1 MPERIPPSS
10 APAATRWRTA
20 PRRAERATAAV
31 RRLRRTARTLLT
43 VGAVLAAATAGLT
56 AAPASA
62 VPAVAGGTASPS
74 YVESGYQDPV
84 TALPPVS
91 RPPTPH
97 CSVTVM
103 QHDFANSYGQP
114 YTGTVTPPADC
125 PGPWAKVV
133 LTWSGSVAG
142 RQYDR
147 LAGVWIGGAEVL
159 RTSTPEPDDDGITW
173 HVDKDI
179 TSFTPL
185 LRGPQPLV
193 ADLGNIVN
201 ETYTGVYH
209 MTLTLTYYQA
219 DRQHPAP
226 SVADQVLP
234 LSGDASPGWYSLSPG
249 QSATR
254 SVVFPRNLVHARL
267 EVYARGG
274 GCDEQW
280 FDAVP
285 TDLATQYPD
294 YLCGGGPYRE
304 VQVSVDGRPAGLAQP
319 YPVVYSGGIVP
330 TLWRP
335 IPAVD
340 QFLTLPYDID
350 LTPFAG
356 LLVDGRPHAITL
368 TPYGAADTWTVD
380 GTLFLDTDHHA
391 ARTSGALTGDTLTAA
406 PQVSTTER
414 PGDGGAAVH
423 VAATRDWFTQGYL
436 DTSAGRIT
444 TRVQQH
450 VAYRNDD
457 TVTGGGQH
465 QVVAQRDAGTTTV
478 TTTTAPRYGA
488 GHGSV
493 RSVQLAWSYPIDVD
507 MSIPVYTDG
516 NNYDLRGT
524 VRQQRVLTDRTRNGP
539 AGPWSPV
546 ALTDDTVRATGALAR
561 TGGTVVTSDG
571 TGSETYAG
579 TTDTG
584 ACYTRTLTADH
595 GWLTA
600 DTQPPCRLPG
610 IAHP

>member
-1 MPERIPPSS
+1 
-10 APAATRWRTA
+10 
-20 PRRAERATAAV
+20 
-31 RRLRRTARTLLT
+31 
-43 VGAVLAAATAGLT
+43 
-56 AAPASA
+56 
-62 VPAVAGGTASPS
+62 SPS

-91 RPPTPH
+91 RPATPH

-103 QHDFANSYGQP
+103 RHDFANSYGQP
-114 YTGTVTPPADC
+114 YTGTVTPPTAC

-201 ETYTGVYH
+201 STYTGVYH

-219 DRQHPAP
+219 DRRHPAP
-226 SVADQVLP
+226 AVADRVLP

-249 QSATR
+249 QSATK
-254 SVVFPRNLVHARL
+254 SVTFPRNLVHARL
-267 EVYARGG
+267 EVYTRGG

-285 TDLATQYPD
+285 SDLASQYPD

-335 IPAVD
+335 VPAVD

-350 LTPFAG
+350 LTPFSG
-356 LLVDGRPHAITL
+356 LLVNGRPHAITL

-391 ARTSGALTGDTLTAA
+391 ARTSGTLTRDTLTAD
-406 PQVSTTER
+406 PQVSTTR
-414 PGDGGAAVH
+414 QPADGGAAVH
-423 VAATRDWFTQGYL
+423 VSATRDWTTEGYL

-450 VAYRNDD
+450 TAYRNDD
-457 TVTGGGQH
+457 TVTLGGQR
-465 QVVAQRDAGTTTV
+465 QVVAQRDSGTTTV
-478 TTTTAPRYGA
+478 TTSASRGGS
-488 GHGSV
+488 GHPPARPSV
-493 RSVQLAWSYPIDVD
+493 RVDQHTWSYPIDVD

-516 NNYDLRGT
+516 DNYDLRGT
-524 VRQQRVLTDRTRNGP
+524 VRQQRVLTDRTQSGR
-539 AGPWSPV
+539 AAPWALL
-546 ALTDDTVRATGALAR
+546 ALTDDEVHATGVLAR
-561 TGGTVVTSDG
+561 TAGTVTSSDG
-571 TGSETYAG
+571 SASESFLG
-579 TTDTG
+579 TTDAG
-584 ACYTRTLTADH
+584 ACWARTLAAEH
-595 GWLTA
+595 GWLTSA
-600 DTQPPCRLPG
+600 VTRPCRLP
-610 IAHP
+610 

>member
-1 MPERIPPSS
+1 MPERTPPNS
-10 APAATRWRTA
+10 AATATRWRTV
-20 PRRAERATAAV
+20 PHRTGRTTAAV
-31 RRLRRTARTLLT
+31 RGLRRAARTVLT

-62 VPAVAGGTASPS
+62 AAPAASPS
-74 YVESGYQDPV
+74 YVENGYQDPV

-97 CSVTVM
+97 CSVTAM

-114 YTGTVTPPADC
+114 YTGTVTPPAAC
-125 PGPWAKVV
+125 PGPWAEVV

-159 RTSTPEPDDDGITW
+159 RTSTPEPDDDGVTW
-173 HVDKDI
+173 HVDKDV

-185 LRGPQPLV
+185 LRTSQPLV

-201 ETYTGVYH
+201 STYTGVYH

-219 DRQHPAP
+219 DHRHPAP
-226 SVADQVLP
+226 AVADQVLP
-234 LSGDASPGWYSLSPG
+234 LSGDSSPGWYGLSPG
-249 QSATR
+249 QSATK
-254 SVVFPRNLVHARL
+254 SVVFPRNLMHARL

-280 FDAVP
+280 FDATP
-285 TDLATQYPD
+285 TDLASQYPD

-335 IPAVD
+335 IPAID

-356 LLVDGRPHAITL
+356 LLVDGQPHAITV

-391 ARTSGALTGDTLTAA
+391 ARTSGALTGDTLTAD
-406 PQVSTTER
+406 PGVTTTEQ
-414 PGDGGAAVH
+414 PVDGGATVH
-423 VAATRDWFTQGYL
+423 VAATRDWFTEGYL

-450 VAYRNDD
+450 VDYRNDD
-457 TVTGGGQH
+457 AVSSGGQR
-465 QVVAQRDAGTTTV
+465 QVVAQRDSGATTV
-478 TTTTAPRYGA
+478 TTTTGPRNGS
-488 GHGSV
+488 GHGFV
-493 RSVQLAWSYPIDVD
+493 RAAQHTWSYPVDVD

-524 VRQQRVLTDRTRNGP
+524 VRQQRVLGDATRNGP
-539 AGPWSPV
+539 AGPWTPV
-546 ALTDDTVRATGALAR
+546 ALTDDTVRATGVLAR
-561 TGGTVVTSDG
+561 TGGTVVSADG
-571 TGSETYAG
+571 SANETYVG

-584 ACYTRTLTADH
+584 ACYSRTLTADH
-595 GWLTA
+595 GRLTA
-600 DTQPPCRLPG
+600 DTQRPCRLPG
-610 IAHP
+610 TARP

>member
-10 APAATRWRTA
+10 AATATRWRTA
-20 PRRAERATAAV
+20 RHRTGRATAAV
-31 RRLRRTARTLLT
+31 RGLRRTARTVLT
-43 VGAVLAAATAGLT
+43 AAAVLAAAAAGLT

-62 VPAVAGGTASPS
+62 AAPDGANSPATAPS
-74 YVESGYQDPV
+74 YVENGYQDPV

-91 RPPTPH
+91 RPATPH

-114 YTGTVTPPADC
+114 YTGTVTPPSDC
-125 PGPWAKVV
+125 PGPWSKVV

-201 ETYTGVYH
+201 STYTGVYH

-219 DRQHPAP
+219 DRHHPAP
-226 SVADQVLP
+226 VVADQVLP
-234 LSGDASPGWYSLSPG
+234 LSGDSPGWYSLSPG
-249 QSATR
+249 QSATK
-254 SVVFPRNLVHARL
+254 SVTFPRNLVHARL

-285 TDLATQYPD
+285 GDLASQYPD

-304 VQVSVDGRPAGLAQP
+304 LQVSVDGQPAGLAQP

-340 QFLTLPYDID
+340 QFLTLPYDVD

-368 TPYGAADTWTVD
+368 TPYGAADSWTVD
-380 GTLFLDTDHHA
+380 GTLFLDTDHHS
-391 ARTSGALTGDTLTAA
+391 ARTSGALTRDTLSADPGVA
-406 PQVSTTER
+406 TTEQ
-414 PGDGGAAVH
+414 PVDGGADVH
-423 VAATRDWFTQGYL
+423 VTATRDWTTEGYL

-457 TVTGGGQH
+457 TVTQGGQR
-465 QVVAQRDAGTTTV
+465 QVVAQRDSGATTV
-478 TTTTAPRYGA
+478 TTTGA
-488 GHGSV
+488 LRAGSGHSAV
-493 RSVQLAWSYPIDVD
+493 RVDQHAWSYPIDVD

-516 NNYDLRGT
+516 NNYDLRGS
-524 VRQQRVLTDRTRNGP
+524 VRQQRVLSDRTRSG
-539 AGPWSPV
+539 AAAPWRSV
-546 ALTDDTVRATGALAR
+546 GFTDDGVHATGVLAR
-561 TGGTVVTSDG
+561 TAGTVTSSDG
-571 TGSETYAG
+571 TASESFVG
-579 TTDTG
+579 TTDEG
-584 ACYTRTLTADH
+584 ACYARVLRATH
-595 GWLTA
+595 GWITSDA
-600 DTQPPCRLPG
+600 TRPCHIP
-610 IAHP
+610 

>member
-1 MPERIPPSS
+1 MPERTPASS
-10 APAATRWRTA
+10 PAAVTRRNT
-20 PRRAERATAAV
+20 PHGTGRATAAL
-31 RRLRRTARTLLT
+31 RGLRRTARTLLAA
-43 VGAVLAAATAGLT
+43 GAVLAAVTAGLT
-56 AAPASA
+56 AAPGPASA
-62 VPAVAGGTASPS
+62 ASPAAAS
-74 YVESGYQDPV
+74 PGYVESGYQDPV

-91 RPPTPH
+91 RPDTPH

-103 QHDFANSYGQP
+103 RHDFANSYGQP
-114 YTGTVTPPADC
+114 YTGTVTPPSAC

-173 HVDKDI
+173 HVDKDV

-193 ADLGNIVN
+193 ADLGNIVDS
-201 ETYTGVYH
+201 TYTGIYH

-219 DRQHPAP
+219 DHRHPAP
-226 SVADQVLP
+226 AVADQVLP
-234 LSGDASPGWYSLSPG
+234 LSADSSPGWYSLSPG

-280 FDAVP
+280 FDAAP
-285 TDLATQYPD
+285 DDLAAKYPD

-304 VQVSVDGRPAGLAQP
+304 VQVAVDGRPAGLAQP

-356 LLVDGRPHAITL
+356 LLVDGQPHAITL

-391 ARTSGALTGDTLTAA
+391 ARTSGALTGDTLGADPHVA
-406 PQVSTTER
+406 TTEE

-423 VAATRDWFTQGYL
+423 VSATRDWYTEGYL

-450 VAYRNDD
+450 VSYRNDD

-478 TTTTAPRYGA
+478 TTTTAPAHGA

-493 RSVQLAWSYPIDVD
+493 RAARHTWSYPIDVD

-516 NNYDLRGT
+516 NNYDLRGA
-524 VRQQRVLTDRTRNGP
+524 VRQQRVLSDLTRNGP
-539 AGPWSPV
+539 AGPWRPD
-546 ALTDDTVRATGALAR
+546 ALTDDTVSATGVLAR
-561 TGGTVVTSDG
+561 TGGTVVSSDG
-571 TGSETYAG
+571 TGSERFVG

-584 ACYTRTLTADH
+584 GCYERTLAAEH
-595 GWLTA
+595 GWVTGDVVQGCHVL
-600 DTQPPCRLPG
+600 G
-610 IAHP
+610 

>member
-1 MPERIPPSS
+1 MPEPIPVAGP
-10 APAATRWRTA
+10 AAATRRPAARSGGRRPATA
-20 PRRAERATAAV
+20 LRRA
-31 RRLRRTARTLLT
+31 ARTLLAA
-43 VGAVLAAATAGLT
+43 GAVLAAAATGLT

-62 VPAVAGGTASPS
+62 AEASPS

-91 RPPTPH
+91 RPDTPH

-103 QHDFANSYGQP
+103 RHDFANSYGQP
-114 YTGTVTPPADC
+114 YTGTVTPPAAC

-201 ETYTGVYH
+201 STYTGVYH

-219 DRQHPAP
+219 DRHHPAP
-226 SVADQVLP
+226 AVADQVVP
-234 LSGDASPGWYSLSPG
+234 LSAGSSPGWYSLAPG

-254 SVVFPRNLVHARL
+254 SVVFPRNLVRARL

-280 FDAVP
+280 FDATP
-285 TDLATQYPD
+285 SDLASRFPD

-335 IPAVD
+335 VPAVD

-356 LLVDGRPHAITL
+356 LLVDGRPHAVTL

-391 ARTSGALTGDTLTAA
+391 ARTSGALTADTLGTD
-406 PQVSTTER
+406 PGVTTTEQPR
-414 PGDGGAAVH
+414 DDGADVH
-423 VAATRDWFTQGYL
+423 VAATRDWSTEGYL

-444 TRVQQH
+444 TRVEQH

-457 TVTGGGQH
+457 TVTGGGRQ
-465 QVVAQRDAGTTTV
+465 QVVAQRDSGTTTV
-478 TTTTAPRYGA
+478 TTTTAPFGGR

-493 RSVQLAWSYPIDVD
+493 RAVRHAWSYPIDVD

-516 NNYDLRGT
+516 DNYDLRGA
-524 VRQQRVLTDRTRNGP
+524 VRQQRVLSVAARSGP
-539 AGPWSPV
+539 AGPWRTA
-546 ALTDDTVRATGALAR
+546 ALSDDTVRATGVLAR
-561 TGGTVVTSDG
+561 TAGTVVSADGTASERFVGTSD
-571 TGSETYAG
+571 TGSCYAR
-579 TTDTG
+579 DL
-584 ACYTRTLTADH
+584 AAEH
-595 GWLTA
+595 GWVTR
-600 DTQPPCRLPG
+600 DTVSACRLPD
-610 IAHP
+610 ATRP